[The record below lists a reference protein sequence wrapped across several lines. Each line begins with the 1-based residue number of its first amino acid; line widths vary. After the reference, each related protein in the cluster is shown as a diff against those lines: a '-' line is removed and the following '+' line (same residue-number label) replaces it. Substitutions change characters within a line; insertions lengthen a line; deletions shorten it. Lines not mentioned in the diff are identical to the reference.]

1 MARPDD
7 GSLEPPTPTE
17 NVGVSDGNAFAYT
30 FCLSVDVQGYS
41 PNNDVR
47 QGQIQEELLDVL
59 DEAGDR
65 SGIARAEWARQ
76 SKGDEELSLIR
87 PDLAATKVID
97 GFCVELAAVLHEH
110 NARSGQRPMR
120 LRLAIDA
127 GPTALA
133 VNGFAGRAVVGA
145 SRLVGADPLKRTL
158 TIEGRADLVV
168 MLSNSVF
175 QDWVLGGHCSVDEN
189 CFRRVFVSEK
199 EYTGDAWIWVPRPDR
214 LPDQDAGWEFL
225 LLADAMRRRLDRLT
239 TKQFD
244 HDMRYSRT
252 SPTHVADP
260 DIAGFLSRSLNRLA
274 AITGQLTDLFTPD
287 SVARAVGRPG
297 EPGDHSL
304 ITQLGDRFAS
314 TYEELLDWAAGIRG
328 TVVAP
333 SARPVLVALA
343 KLADEP
349 VQAVRRF
356 IDDLQAAAEGIAG
369 HYRSGGDGHEVVDL
383 SLTLGIDRD
392 LLAFVSAERDRL
404 GSR

>member
-1 MARPDD
+1 
-7 GSLEPPTPTE
+7 
-17 NVGVSDGNAFAYT
+17 
-30 FCLSVDVQGYS
+30 
-41 PNNDVR
+41 
-47 QGQIQEELLDVL
+47 
-59 DEAGDR
+59 
-65 SGIARAEWARQ
+65 
-76 SKGDEELSLIR
+76 
-87 PDLAATKVID
+87 
-97 GFCVELAAVLHEH
+97 
-110 NARSGQRPMR
+110 
-120 LRLAIDA
+120 
-127 GPTALA
+127 
-133 VNGFAGRAVVGA
+133 
-145 SRLVGADPLKRTL
+145 
-158 TIEGRADLVV
+158 
-168 MLSNSVF
+168 
-175 QDWVLGGHCSVDEN
+175 
-189 CFRRVFVSEK
+189 
-199 EYTGDAWIWVPRPDR
+199 
-214 LPDQDAGWEFL
+214 
-225 LLADAMRRRLDRLT
+225 MRRRLDRLT

-260 DIAGFLSRSLNRLA
+260 DIAGFLSRSLDRLA